1 MSTLMLALGPEL
13 LGLSSSDARAVIVLS
28 TSLNPLSSCVLP
40 LQFIYAHF
48 YVVSYGVPGRPFLV
62 PDHDRATGAV
72 ELNDP
77 AYLRVRREA
86 TVLEDRVIKGPGV
99 AFVDEAALLVV
110 LPGRYQLPAA
120 PIAAPHLFFQVDVQ
134 VLSHPHLLA
143 HASFLLDPP
152 VKVLVDHI
160 AAARRDENGGVD
172 AFDDCQAADHIS
184 TRQRTLLVD
193 LGVMELAIP
202 VDGSFALERL
212 VRALFGRC
220 ASGKRGAGDGR
231 ECLAPQLLDGNLV
244 IGCVQHRLS
253 SIEIEESAY
262 TLFSA
267 QEDWRPSCHCRTR
280 GALRG
285 HEQRP

>member
-1 MSTLMLALGPEL
+1 MSTLMLALGPEP

-48 YVVSYGVPGRPFLV
+48 YVVSYGMPGRQYLV
-62 PDHDRATGAV
+62 LDHDRATGAV

-86 TVLEDRVIKGPGV
+86 TVLEVLVIKGPGV

-120 PIAAPHLFFQVDVQ
+120 PIAAPLLFFQVDVQ
-134 VLSHPHLLA
+134 VLSYPHFLA
-143 HASFLLDPP
+143 HASFLLDHP
-152 VKVLVDHI
+152 VKVLVDQI
-160 AAARRDENGGVD
+160 AAAGRDENRGVD
-172 AFDDCQAADHIS
+172 AFDDCQAADHVS

-202 VDGSFALERL
+202 VDGSHALERL
-212 VRALFGRC
+212 SRALFGRRV
-220 ASGKRGAGDGR
+220 SDKRGSGDGR
-231 ECLAPQLLDGNLV
+231 ECLEPQLFDGNLV
-244 IGCVQHRLS
+244 VDCV
-253 SIEIEESAY
+253 
-262 TLFSA
+262 
-267 QEDWRPSCHCRTR
+267 
-280 GALRG
+280 
-285 HEQRP
+285 